1 MLSCMGHPKTWSIE
15 YQVRED
21 AESMFIPAEL
31 LPDAEAGDVVE
42 ITSTQPAVTR
52 HGEVAG
58 PGVPDSAG
66 DFITVTFTEAS

>member
-1 MLSCMGHPKTWSIE
+1 MGHPKQWSIE

-42 ITSTQPAVTR
+42 ITSAQPCRESAAVELPVR
-52 HGEVAG
+52 
-58 PGVPDSAG
+58 PG
-66 DFITVTFTEAS
+66 